1 MRLAIFFSLALP
13 NHTRWFILEGLV
25 GGMNLQTALHDQ
37 NQNSKRFLGHSGC
50 LACHVEILSPSLRG
64 LGSIKLAWRGWLTEL
79 VGLPNLLYPF
89 VAGLIGGMRL

>member
-1 MRLAIFFSLALP
+1 MTKVKTPNVFWGTQDALP
-13 NHTRWFILEGLV
+13 
-25 GGMNLQTALHDQ
+25 
-37 NQNSKRFLGHSGC
+37 
-50 LACHVEILSPSLRG
+50 VEILSPSLRG